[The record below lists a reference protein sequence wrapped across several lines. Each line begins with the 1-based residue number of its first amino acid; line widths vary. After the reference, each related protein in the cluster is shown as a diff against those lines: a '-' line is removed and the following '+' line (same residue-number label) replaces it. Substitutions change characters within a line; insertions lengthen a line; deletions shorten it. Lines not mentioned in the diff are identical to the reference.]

1 MESVLL
7 NLEITK
13 SGKTGQTS
21 ITNINYIPLYLLRQE
36 GENGAAQVQVLP
48 IRSAITSGLF
58 DEQAQTLTD
67 AIAELR
73 ANTASDY
80 DSGK

>member
-13 SGKTGQTS
+13 SGSTGETRVS
-21 ITNINYIPLYLLRQE
+21 AARYTPLYILKQE
-36 GENGAAQVQVLP
+36 EAAQTTFQILP

-58 DEQAQTLTD
+58 PDAAQTLTD
-67 AIAELR
+67 ALAHLR